1 MATNWNEILSNT
13 NNLNDVLAILKK
25 ILGLLE
31 NKIDSAAIT
40 ELRGQFEDFKLYVE
54 NLLSEVVFTTTNPD
68 LNINNGTIQVLTLNA
83 NGTLSASLQTGQS
96 MTLLIDLNNFNLNV
110 TFKKT
115 QDFTLTNGGKNLCVL
130 FKIGDDVYITSGGAF
145 P

>member
-25 ILGLLE
+25 ILALLE
-31 NKIDSAAIT
+31 NKVDSVAII
-40 ELRGQFEDFKLYVE
+40 ELRDQFEDLKLYVE
-54 NLLSEVVFTTTNPD
+54 NLLSEVVFTTTNPS

-96 MTLLIDLNNFNLNV
+96 MTLLIDLNSFNLNV

-115 QDFTLTNGGKNLCVL
+115 QDFTLVNGGKNLCVL

>member
-31 NKIDSAAIT
+31 NKVDSVAIT
-40 ELRGQFEDFKLYVE
+40 ELRGQFEDLKLYVE
-54 NLLSEVVFTTTNPD
+54 NLLSEVVFTTINPS

-96 MTLLIDLNNFNLNV
+96 MTLLIDLNSFNLTV
-110 TFKKT
+110 AFKKT

-145 P
+145 L

>member
-31 NKIDSAAIT
+31 NKVDSVAIT
-40 ELRGQFEDFKLYVE
+40 ELRGQFEDLKLYVE
-54 NLLSEVVFTTTNPD
+54 NLLSEVVFTTINPS

-96 MTLLIDLNNFNLNV
+96 MTLLIDLKGFNLN
-110 TFKKT
+110 TSFKKA
-115 QDFTLTNGGKNLCVL
+115 QNFTLSDGENLCVI
-130 FKIGDDVYITSGGAF
+130 FKIGNEVYMASGGAF
-145 P
+145 L